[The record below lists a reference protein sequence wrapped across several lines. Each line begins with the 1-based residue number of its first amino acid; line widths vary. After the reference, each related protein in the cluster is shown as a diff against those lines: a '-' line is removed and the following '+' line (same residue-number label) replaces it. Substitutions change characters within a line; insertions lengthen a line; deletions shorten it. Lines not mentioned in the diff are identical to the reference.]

1 MANTTVA
8 FNVPSPYQT
17 EQRRIEQ
24 QQKMA
29 EMLQAQ
35 SMQPTERFSYQGIE
49 APIPVTAG
57 LAKMLQG
64 FTAGMMQKKGLE
76 EEKALGDKYQSDLIS
91 TLGRSAE
98 LTAGKPAVAEQQPI
112 TRVDDEGY
120 PMPVVAATPAVAPN
134 PQAGAMEYF
143 KHPALAPMG
152 MAELQSQKHQQE
164 MITALKSIGI
174 NAPSASPTQALGA
187 EKATGGAAGPTIM
200 AGNRIGIPNAGLPID
215 PRAAALLIQS
225 INNPALGK
233 AAEWIQ
239 KGFEEQNKPTDKI
252 RELRSAGIPEGSPAW
267 NFALTDTA
275 TQGGIWRRD
284 PVTGNQSLAPGYA
297 IGQGLIKESETAGT
311 AKNAIST
318 REVGGRNVTG
328 TDEQFKYLATGTAPT
343 DALAQSTTQWASR
356 NGINATIS
364 SQQTPSKASNQTVLQ
379 GGIGGGTVAN
389 PTAGQKAGS
398 ITREETRAKNEV
410 GREEYLLRTGFA
422 EANSMLNNLDLM
434 QSLSA
439 DPSVSQGKLADQISG
454 LKSIG
459 QSLGIKT
466 EGLPAEE
473 VIRAISI
480 EMALKAKH
488 QGGTNLMPG
497 AMAVAETQML
507 QSMTPQLAQSKDGRD
522 LLIQVFRQKALRDQK
537 ISELA
542 TDYYDRNGK
551 IDYNFEKEVRAYA
564 KANPMFTPEQIK
576 LYQDA
581 SKRLAGQK

>member
-1 MANTTVA
+1 
-8 FNVPSPYQT
+8 
-17 EQRRIEQ
+17 
-24 QQKMA
+24 MA

-35 SMQPTERFSYQGIE
+35 SMQPTERFSYNGIE
-49 APIPVTAG
+49 ARIPATAG

-64 FTAGMMQKKGLE
+64 FTGMMMQKKGLE

-91 TLGRSAE
+91 TLGR
-98 LTAGKPAVAEQQPI
+98 
-112 TRVDDEGY
+112 
-120 PMPVVAATPAVAPN
+120 AATLSAGTPERAAKLDPQEMQQMADQGTTAPPNIPAVAPN

-187 EKATGGAAGPTIM
+187 EKTTGGAAGPTTT
-200 AGNRIGIPNAGLPID
+200 AANRIGVPNAGLPID

-284 PVTGNQSLAPGYA
+284 PITGNQSLAPGYA

-318 REVGGRNVTG
+318 REIGGRNVTG

-356 NGINATIS
+356 NGINATIAS
-364 SQQTPSKASNQTVLQ
+364 EQTPGKASNQTVLQ

-551 IDYNFEKEVRAYA
+551 LDYNFEKEVRAYA

>member
-1 MANTTVA
+1 MANTTVD

-17 EQRRIEQ
+17 EQRRIAQ

-35 SMQPTERFSYQGIE
+35 SMQPNERFSYNGIE
-49 APIPVTAG
+49 ARTPVTAG

-64 FTAGMMQKKGLE
+64 FTGMMMQKKGLE
-76 EEKALGDKYQSDLIS
+76 EEKALGEKYQSDLIS
-91 TLGRSAE
+91 TLGR
-98 LTAGKPAVAEQQPI
+98 
-112 TRVDDEGY
+112 
-120 PMPVVAATPAVAPN
+120 AATLAAGTPERAAKLDPQEMQQMADQGTTAPPNIPAVAPN
-134 PQAGAMEYF
+134 PQASAMEYF

-152 MAELQSQKHQQE
+152 MQQLQREAQ
-164 MITALKSIGI
+164 I
-174 NAPSASPTQALGA
+174 NAFKTAGGLGVAPAANQPAAPMQGIAPTATSPVASTTTPANLA
-187 EKATGGAAGPTIM
+187 KATSLFGGPAGGQPMNVWLASDPT
-200 AGNRIGIPNAGLPID
+200 
-215 PRAAALLIQS
+215 
-225 INNPALGK
+225 GK
-233 AAEWIQ
+233 SYT
-239 KGFEEQNKPTDKI
+239 EQLAKDFLEINKPTDKI
-252 RELRSAGIPEGSPAW
+252 KELRAAGIQEGSDAW

-275 TQGGIWRRD
+275 TQGGIWRRGPD
-284 PVTGNQSLAPGYA
+284 GGLSLAPGYA
-297 IGQGLIKESETAGT
+297 VGQGQVTSATEK
-311 AKNAIST
+311 AKAEENIST
-318 REVGGRNVTG
+318 REVGGRPVTG
-328 TDEQFKYLATGTAPT
+328 TDKQFKILATGIAPT
-343 DALAQSTTQWASR
+343 DADAQSTVQWANR
-356 NGINATIS
+356 NGINATIT
-364 SQQTPSKASNQTVLQ
+364 SQQTPGKALNQTVLG

-389 PTAGQKAGS
+389 PTAGEAAGS
-398 ITREETRAKNEV
+398 KTREETRAKNEV

-551 IDYNFEKEVRAYA
+551 LDYNFEKEVRAYA